1 MSYDVAALRR
11 AEFPITERYAYFNSC
26 GIAPLPARA
35 ARAVE
40 AYTRDAMLGGTE
52 AFMAWMPTIERT
64 RAKVATLLNVQ
75 PDEIAYVKNTA
86 EGLNIVA
93 QAIPWQR
100 GDVVLVAQD
109 EFPAT
114 IYPWQMLE
122 RQGVEVRIVP
132 HQNERITAE
141 TFAPAL
147 ADGNVRLVVVSWVQ
161 FHTGWR
167 SDVGAISALC
177 RAAGALFCLDAIQGV
192 GALPLDLSAT
202 PVDFCMFGGNKWM
215 LSLQGTG
222 ALYVNRR
229 LRDQLVPANVGWL
242 GVAWSDI
249 ETLDPT
255 TPLDERAA
263 QYEEGTRVSVCI
275 TALEQALD
283 LVAELGQANIAAQIK
298 QVTDLLVAG
307 LAARGA
313 TLRSQR
319 DAEHWSG
326 IVAWTHPDRD
336 LYAVAAALHAADV
349 LVTIREGSLRAA
361 PHCFNDESDVARLLA
376 ALDGMAS
383 S

>member
-1 MSYDVAALRR
+1 MS
-11 AEFPITERYAYFNSC
+11 
-26 GIAPLPARA
+26 
-35 ARAVE
+35 
-40 AYTRDAMLGGTE
+40 
-52 AFMAWMPTIERT
+52 
-64 RAKVATLLNVQ
+64 
-75 PDEIAYVKNTA
+75 
-86 EGLNIVA
+86 
-93 QAIPWQR
+93 
-100 GDVVLVAQD
+100 
-109 EFPAT
+109 
-114 IYPWQMLE
+114 
-122 RQGVEVRIVP
+122 
-132 HQNERITAE
+132 
-141 TFAPAL
+141 
-147 ADGNVRLVVVSWVQ
+147 
-161 FHTGWR
+161 
-167 SDVGAISALC
+167 
-177 RAAGALFCLDAIQGV
+177 GALFCLDAIQGV

-242 GVAWSDI
+242 GVPWTDI

-298 QVTDLLVAG
+298 HVTDLLVAG

-319 DAEHWSG
+319 DGEHWSG
-326 IVAWTHPDRD
+326 IVAWTHSDRD
-336 LYAVAAALHAADV
+336 LHAADV

-361 PHCFNDESDVARLLA
+361 PHCFNDGSDVAQLLA
-376 ALDGMAS
+376 TLDGMAG
-383 S
+383 